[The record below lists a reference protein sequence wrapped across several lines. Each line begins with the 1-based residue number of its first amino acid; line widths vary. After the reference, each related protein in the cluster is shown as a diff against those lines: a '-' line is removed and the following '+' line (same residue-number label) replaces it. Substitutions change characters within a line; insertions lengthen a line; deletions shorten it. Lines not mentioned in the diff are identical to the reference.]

1 MKQPDVRTVTG
12 DLQHSLKT
20 PESPGLRERT
30 THLHKWQ
37 NLQLGAKPKQTH
49 PNKRVEPSH
58 LSEQKSIC
66 FTENNTIQTPYNIS
80 SIISRVYHVH
90 RLKLGGGNCFN
101 KIRIFLNIVL
111 QFLSPL
117 VLHPGP
123 NHNPIRHLAQITTS
137 SSKFLSLCIQVIIL
151 SLFSSLMGPFVPF
164 PCAGSPYFFH
174 TTKCFR
180 CHSVSIFGHFLSFV
194 LLLSVVIHAYKNLY
208 LWSDCSPEI
217 QIMPSIAYSTSTLGC
232 FI

>member
-1 MKQPDVRTVTG
+1 MNQPDVRTVTG

-30 THLHKWQ
+30 TYLHKWQ
-37 NLQLGAKPKQTH
+37 NLQLGAKPKQTN

-66 FTENNTIQTPYNIS
+66 STENKRIQTPYNIS

-90 RLKLGGGNCFN
+90 RLKLAYRLNNHNQKQLWGRDCFN

-111 QFLSPL
+111 QFLFPL

-123 NHNPIRHLAQITTS
+123 NHNPIRHLAQLTTS
-137 SSKFLSLCIQVIIL
+137 SSQFLSLCIQVITL
-151 SLFSSLMGPFVPF
+151 SWFSSLMGPFVPF
-164 PCAGSPYFFH
+164 SFAGSPYFLQ

-180 CHSVSIFGHFLSFV
+180 CHSVSGFGHFLSFV
-194 LLLSVVIHAYKNLY
+194 LLL
-208 LWSDCSPEI
+208 
-217 QIMPSIAYSTSTLGC
+217 
-232 FI
+232 